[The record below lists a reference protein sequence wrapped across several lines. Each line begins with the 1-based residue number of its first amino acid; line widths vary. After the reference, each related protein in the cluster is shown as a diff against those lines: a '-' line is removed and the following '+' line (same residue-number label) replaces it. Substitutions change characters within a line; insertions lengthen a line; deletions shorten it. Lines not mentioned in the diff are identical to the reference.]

1 MTDIANVVTTGI
13 AVDSTPV
20 VTATKA
26 LDDMA
31 LSATKLSGA
40 TSETERALANFNK
53 AVAGG
58 LSDQLAWSGLT
69 KIQQELLMA
78 NSDYAAQLAAT
89 NIVLTGTFNEDTIA
103 VVENTAALQVN
114 SLAIREMLV
123 LPREALV
130 GNYTRM
136 AGSASLLAQSLGLL
150 TAETL
155 PLIVGFAAMA
165 APVIALGVAYVM
177 GSEKVAAF
185 NREMQ
190 LTNDYTGLTYG
201 KFQTLAKVIGDDTGT
216 GIDKATQALNVFIK
230 DGNVVGENLQNW
242 ADSAVR
248 FGQLSGESSKNAA
261 EEMDKLAGGG
271 VAALIK
277 FQDQYHL
284 LDAAL
289 IQHIAQLEATGQK
302 EQEARDIAAG
312 VHEAIRAKGIAE
324 LGILQAAWQGFGNLI
339 TNVWNNLENIGKN
352 APPEA
357 KLAEVQNRLKPGF
370 LGMSDVGTS
379 FEAGDRGAIASY
391 QTQIDANNK
400 AATTQSQNAIV
411 QTEAADAVGRMAS
424 EWKNVEKNTTMAA
437 QEVAKYKADLA
448 AMSAAHLALPSQ
460 DEQDRTIAAL
470 NKRYG
475 NHDPKVPKTDAE
487 KYSDKTDKTN
497 TEAAATLKAAD
508 AYLISD
514 AAGMQYEARIKALGD
529 ATDKKNLTDEEAAR
543 IQANL
548 NEIEAKAILSIDK
561 KTAQLVEHTA
571 LQKAANDQVAAGTL
585 TSAQAAVQVK
595 QEIELAPLWATLAD
609 SKATSASR
617 SAAALAIYNKEM
629 ADANANETDNI
640 TKLQTSTE
648 AQVKANTQTEFEL
661 TLVNKTN
668 EQRAVA
674 IAQFKELEIL
684 KNLKIDPKSSEGSA
698 ALNAATTGAQDQYA
712 LNLSKSIPPNFIQQQ
727 SLITD
732 QIGLLSKAMLVAGAD
747 TGQLNVQ
754 MVHLQQLQLQLNA
767 QKSGNW
773 VDAMNAGLYK
783 LLDTGKTV
791 SQQLSENFTQFFSK
805 MEDGVAKSIGSALT
819 GTKSWGQALHDVATS
834 ALSDLIAGMVKMGEQ
849 WLIQQAFGKIAAAT
863 TTATTL
869 AAQTTLAPVL
879 ATNAMNMSVITMGAA
894 DAAGMAGFTAAQGM
908 SKISAIPGLAAG
920 GPVVGPGGPTEDK
933 VLIAASNGEYVVN
946 AAATAANR
954 GTLDAINSGGQPA
967 NQNHF
972 AAGGVVGGGGG
983 TVIHVD
989 FSGANF
995 SGSDPAAIMQK
1006 VDEAMR
1012 TVYAPAIVQTSVRQS
1027 AGVQKH
1033 IAARQ
1038 HINGKSR

>member
-1 MTDIANVVTTGI
+1 MTDIANIGI
-13 AVDSTPV
+13 GVDSTPV
-20 VTATKA
+20 DTATKS
-26 LDDMA
+26 LDNMA
-31 LSATKLSGA
+31 LSATKLSN
-40 TSETERALANFNK
+40 TVSETERALSNFNK

-69 KIQQELLMA
+69 ETQQELLMA
-78 NSDYAAQLAAT
+78 NSNYAAQLAAT

-103 VVENTAALQVN
+103 VVENTVALKVN

-216 GIDKATQALNVFIK
+216 GIGKATQALNVFIK

-271 VAALIK
+271 LAALIK

-312 VHEAIRAKGIAE
+312 VHEAIKAKGVAE

-352 APPEA
+352 APLEA

-370 LGMSDVGTS
+370 LDMSDVGTS
-379 FEAGDRGAIASY
+379 FEAGDRAAIAFY

-400 AATTQSQNAIV
+400 VAATQSQNATV

-424 EWKNVEKNTTMAA
+424 EWKSVEKNTTMAA

-475 NHDPKVPKTDAE
+475 NHDPKTQQGPDYTTLAIQLDDFNVKLNKTNSLYGIADPLEIKAVENTNREVDAIE
-487 KYSDKTDKTN
+487 KKKDAKGHYIDVQASVIATMLVEEEASLHNADANKEGLKIYQQINDAAQTYTQTLIGLAIEASRGNISQDQMVKSQKVAAQVYSDSLDPLFKFNQQMDEQIELLGFANADRAVEKQYLDAVN
-497 TEAAATLKAAD
+497 ASLVANNGASEVQLLLMKARLQIYQQLNLAD
-508 AYLISD
+508 SFETAND
-514 AAGMQYEARIKALGD
+514 NAGTSQANSIANEINRE
-529 ATDKKNLTDEEAAR
+529 KNLQAVRVAAYTEIDR
-543 IQANL
+543 LRKVDVFNDQQANL
-548 NEIEAKAILSIDK
+548 AKTQANL
-561 KTAQLVEHTA
+561 TY
-571 LQKAANDQVAAGTL
+571 LQA
-585 TSAQAAVQVK
+585 
-595 QEIELAPLWATLAD
+595 
-609 SKATSASR
+609 
-617 SAAALAIYNKEM
+617 
-629 ADANANETDNI
+629 
-640 TKLQTSTE
+640 KLQTTD
-648 AQVKANTQTEFEL
+648 QVLTALSSLTSSKNKELAAIGKASAIIQMTIDQGIAIMKAWASAPFPANL
-661 TLVNKTN
+661 P
-668 EQRAVA
+668 AVA
-674 IAQFKELEIL
+674 VV
-684 KNLKIDPKSSEGSA
+684 
-698 ALNAATTGAQDQYA
+698 T
-712 LNLSKSIPPNFIQQQ
+712 
-727 SLITD
+727 
-732 QIGLLSKAMLVAGAD
+732 
-747 TGQLNVQ
+747 
-754 MVHLQQLQLQLNA
+754 
-767 QKSGNW
+767 
-773 VDAMNAGLYK
+773 
-783 LLDTGKTV
+783 
-791 SQQLSENFTQFFSK
+791 
-805 MEDGVAKSIGSALT
+805 
-819 GTKSWGQALHDVATS
+819 
-834 ALSDLIAGMVKMGEQ
+834 
-849 WLIQQAFGKIAAAT
+849 
-863 TTATTL
+863 
-869 AAQTTLAPVL
+869 AQT
-879 ATNAMNMSVITMGAA
+879 IA
-894 DAAGMAGFTAAQGM
+894 DIVKVQ
-908 SKISAIPGLAAG
+908 GLAAG
-920 GPVVGPGGPTEDK
+920 GPVVGPGGPTEDR

-983 TVIHVD
+983 TVMHVD